1 MPFKQQGKNSKAE
14 HEENRQFWKE
24 ESPAGVAAVNQDI
37 QEDHR
42 LRRIGR
48 HGVHISN
55 IILLGN

>member
-14 HEENRQFWKE
+14 HKENRQFLQE
-24 ESPAGVAAVNQDI
+24 EWPTGVAAINQDI
-37 QEDHR
+37 QQDHR

-55 IILLGN
+55 IIILGN